1 MTAFPRSAV
10 NSVAACEHDQSEWEA
25 EEVARGK
32 AIDRAREHTREL
44 GHREFDFS
52 HRLRFEGEL

>member
-1 MTAFPRSAV
+1 MTTFPRSTV
-10 NSVAACEHDQSEWEA
+10 NTTAACEHNQCEWEA

-32 AIDRAREHTREL
+32 AIDRAREHTRER

-52 HRLRFEGEL
+52 HRLRFGGEL

>member
-1 MTAFPRSAV
+1 MTTFPRSAV
-10 NSVAACEHDQSEWEA
+10 NTTVACEHNQCEWASEA
-25 EEVARGK
+25 VARGK
-32 AIDRAREHTREL
+32 AIKRAREHTREQ